1 MARFGRV
8 LPAGEVG
15 TAHSTQGHTVP
26 HSTAHRATQ
35 GHTGPHGR
43 QPGVTAGW
51 PLRPL
56 WEAPA
61 AAPEV

>member
-15 TAHSTQGHTVP
+15 TAHS
-26 HSTAHRATQ
+26 TQ